1 MSTNSALTFK
11 ISHTSQD
18 SAARTGCL
26 FTPHGVIRTPV
37 FMPVGTQA
45 TVKAVKPQELEELGA
60 EILLSNTYHLMLRP
74 GEEIVAQ
81 AGGLHRFMAWEHP
94 ILTDSGGFQVM
105 SLAAL
110 RRISDEGVA
119 FRSHLSGEALFL
131 SPERAIEIENALG
144 ADIIMALDEC
154 PPYPCS
160 PTEARTSAERTLRWA
175 QRSLRAHQRRADQ
188 ALFGITQG
196 SIYPE
201 VRRFSAQET
210 AALPFDGYAIGGL
223 SVGEPKACFGP
234 LLDETL
240 PWLPGDKPRYV
251 MGVGTPDLILEGVLR
266 GVDMFDCVY
275 PTRIA
280 RNGSAMSRYGRLNLR
295 NARWEREFGP
305 MDPECDC
312 FVCRTFS
319 AAYLHHLVVC
329 KEILGA
335 ELLSYHNLYF
345 LTHFMAELRKAI
357 EADRLLLFAQ
367 AFLETYHQGLS

>member
-1 MSTNSALTFK
+1 MSKNPVLTFK

-18 SAARTGCL
+18 SAARTGYL
-26 FTPHGVIRTPV
+26 YTPHGVVQTPV

-45 TVKAVKPQELEELGA
+45 TVKALKPQELEELGA

-105 SLAAL
+105 SLAKL

-154 PPYPCS
+154 PPYPCT
-160 PTEARTSAERTLRWA
+160 PADARNSAERTLRWA
-175 QRSLRAHQRRADQ
+175 QRSLRAHQRRSDQ

-196 SIYPE
+196 SVYPE
-201 VRRFSAQET
+201 LRRFSAQET

-240 PWLPGDKPRYV
+240 PWLPEEKPRYV

-280 RNGSAMSRYGRLNLR
+280 RNGSAMSRNGRLNLR
-295 NARWEREFGP
+295 NARWERQFGP
-305 MDPECDC
+305 MDPACDC

-335 ELLSYHNLYF
+335 QLLSYHNLYF
-345 LTHFMAELRKAI
+345 LTHFMAELRSAI
-357 EADRLLLFAQ
+357 EADRALSFATS
-367 AFLETYHQGLS
+367 FFETYHQRLS